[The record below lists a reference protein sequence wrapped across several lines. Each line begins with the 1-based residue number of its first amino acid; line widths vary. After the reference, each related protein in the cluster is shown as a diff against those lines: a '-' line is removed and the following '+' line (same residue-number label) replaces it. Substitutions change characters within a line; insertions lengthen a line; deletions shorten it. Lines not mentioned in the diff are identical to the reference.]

1 MWGTSIVWQRG
12 SLVCVH
18 IQFWMVLPHNTCL
31 GQAQIKLI
39 LERAYK
45 RTGCFAGDRE
55 FVKKCREQEKGLEIK
70 HTVRKRYINTYNWRN
85 KDLKPD
91 YPLTQ
96 LWMQMTQLR
105 MANGIHICCSTCQLT
120 RRPERANIKQMR
132 SVAQLLLTDG
142 LITLNTLIMKE
153 KRLCFPEGK
162 QWY

>member
-1 MWGTSIVWQRG
+1 
-12 SLVCVH
+12 
-18 IQFWMVLPHNTCL
+18 
-31 GQAQIKLI
+31 
-39 LERAYK
+39 
-45 RTGCFAGDRE
+45 
-55 FVKKCREQEKGLEIK
+55 
-70 HTVRKRYINTYNWRN
+70 
-85 KDLKPD
+85 
-91 YPLTQ
+91 
-96 LWMQMTQLR
+96 MTQLR